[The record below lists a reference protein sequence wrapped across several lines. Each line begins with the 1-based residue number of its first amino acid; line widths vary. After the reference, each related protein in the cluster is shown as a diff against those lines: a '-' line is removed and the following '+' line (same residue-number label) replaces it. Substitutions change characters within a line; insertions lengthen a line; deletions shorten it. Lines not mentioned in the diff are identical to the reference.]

1 MKNKYNGFLK
11 KLTTFFIIFTLI
23 SMSSQSQSYYLFIGT
38 YTNTGSK
45 GIYVYSFNL
54 KTGKTVWISDT
65 DTSTNPSFLTLSK
78 NGNFLYCVNE
88 TNGENGGR
96 VSAYSFNKK
105 DGKLSYLNSQFSGG
119 DDPCYLATDSKDHW
133 LTVANYS
140 SGSTSI
146 FQLNKDGLIEPYSQL
161 MKTSGSSINNERQE
175 KSHIHETVFSP
186 DEKYLFTPDLGTD
199 KIMIYKFDS
208 QSKDPLKVSS
218 PAFKSVKPG
227 SGPRHMIFH
236 PNKKFAYVIN
246 ELSGSVIAYQY
257 NEGILKELQII
268 STHPKDFKGNIGSA
282 EIEISAD
289 GKFLYTS
296 NRGDQN
302 SITIFSI
309 NNASGKLKLAGFQ
322 STFGK
327 GPRHFI
333 MDPSGNYLLV
343 ANQNS
348 DNIVIFKRNKK
359 NGLLKLT
366 GEQIHIPKPV
376 CIQLLE
382 KTPSE

>member
-1 MKNKYNGFLK
+1 M
-11 KLTTFFIIFTLI
+11 
-23 SMSSQSQSYYLFIGT
+23 
-38 YTNTGSK
+38 
-45 GIYVYSFNL
+45 
-54 KTGKTVWISDT
+54 
-65 DTSTNPSFLTLSK
+65 
-78 NGNFLYCVNE
+78 
-88 TNGENGGR
+88 
-96 VSAYSFNKK
+96 
-105 DGKLSYLNSQFSGG
+105 
-119 DDPCYLATDSKDHW
+119 
-133 LTVANYS
+133 
-140 SGSTSI
+140 
-146 FQLNKDGLIEPYSQL
+146 
-161 MKTSGSSINNERQE
+161 
-175 KSHIHETVFSP
+175 
-186 DEKYLFTPDLGTD
+186 
-199 KIMIYKFDS
+199 
-208 QSKDPLKVSS
+208 
-218 PAFKSVKPG
+218 
-227 SGPRHMIFH
+227 
-236 PNKKFAYVIN
+236 
-246 ELSGSVIAYQY
+246 
-257 NEGILKELQII
+257 KELQII

>member
-1 MKNKYNGFLK
+1 
-11 KLTTFFIIFTLI
+11 
-23 SMSSQSQSYYLFIGT
+23 MSSQSQSYYLFIGT

-257 NEGILKELQII
+257 IERIANYIN
-268 STHPKDFKGNIGSA
+268 TPKRF
-282 EIEISAD
+282 
-289 GKFLYTS
+289 
-296 NRGDQN
+296 
-302 SITIFSI
+302 
-309 NNASGKLKLAGFQ
+309 
-322 STFGK
+322 
-327 GPRHFI
+327 
-333 MDPSGNYLLV
+333 
-343 ANQNS
+343 
-348 DNIVIFKRNKK
+348 
-359 NGLLKLT
+359 
-366 GEQIHIPKPV
+366 
-376 CIQLLE
+376 
-382 KTPSE
+382 